1 MLQARYAS
9 PAPSAASGT
18 SPDITC
24 APDAPTSA
32 SRLDT
37 EANAADRALAQ
48 IRERVLA
55 ATASGVPLDIQGGNT
70 KRWYG
75 ETPVGEPLYMR
86 AYRGI
91 VSYDPAELVI
101 TARAGTPLADI
112 EAALADC
119 GQILPFE
126 PPHFGPGATLGG
138 CIAAGLAG
146 PRRPYAGAPRD
157 FVLGAVVMN
166 GQADVLHFG
175 GQVMKNVAGY
185 DVSRVLAGALGT
197 LGVLLELSIKVLPR
211 PVAEATL
218 RFELPQAQAIEQIN
232 RWGAQPLPLT
242 GSAWHDGVLSV
253 RLGGAAAAVE
263 AARASMGGRHV
274 DAIEAHDFWASLRE
288 QTHPCFAKSPV
299 LGDGQP
305 LWRLSVPPTTPP
317 LPHGDDH
324 LIEWGGAQRWWMTQ
338 RPAAEIRAIAAAVGG
353 HATLFRHGRK
363 APGVSADADRVFSPQ
378 PAALRAIGE
387 RLQQAF
393 DPSRIF
399 NRHRLY
405 R

>member
-1 MLQARYAS
+1 MLQTV
-9 PAPSAASGT
+9 PAT
-18 SPDITC
+18 SPDN
-24 APDAPTSA
+24 DASA
-32 SRLDT
+32 
-37 EANAADRALAQ
+37 AAQALVG

-75 ETPVGEPLYMR
+75 EVPAGEPLDMR
-86 AYRGI
+86 TYRGI

-101 TARAGTPLADI
+101 TARAGTPLAEI
-112 EAALADC
+112 EAALAER

-126 PPHFGPGATLGG
+126 PPHFGPGTTLGG

-146 PRRPYAGAPRD
+146 PRRPHVGAPRD

-166 GQADVLHFG
+166 GQGQILHFG

-197 LGVLLELSIKVLPR
+197 LGVLLELSIKVLPC
-211 PVAEATL
+211 PVAQATL
-218 RFELPQAQAIEQIN
+218 RFALSQAEAIEQLN
-232 RWGAQPLPLT
+232 RWGGLPLPLM
-242 GSAWHDGVLSV
+242 GSMWHDGRLCV
-253 RLGGAAAAVE
+253 RLGGAAAAID
-263 AARASMGGRHV
+263 AARKTMGGERV

-288 QTHPCFAKSPV
+288 QTHPFFAASPV
-299 LGDGQP
+299 AGEGQP

-317 LPHGDDH
+317 LIHGDEH
-324 LIEWGGAQRWWMTQ
+324 LIEWGGAQRWWITP
-338 RPAAEIRAIAAAVGG
+338 RDADEIRAIAAAVGG
-353 HATLFRHGRK
+353 HATLFRYGNK
-363 APGVSADADRVFSPQ
+363 LPGAIGAASVFTPQ

>member
-1 MLQARYAS
+1 MSSAPSSTVFLAS
-9 PAPSAASGT
+9 PDADTPAA
-18 SPDITC
+18 
-24 APDAPTSA
+24 AQ
-32 SRLDT
+32 
-37 EANAADRALAQ
+37 ALAT

-55 ATASGVPLDIQGGNT
+55 ATARGTPLDIQGGNT

-75 ETPVGEPLYMR
+75 QTPAGEPLDMR
-86 AYRGI
+86 TYRGI

-101 TARAGTPLADI
+101 TARAGTPLAEI
-112 EAALADC
+112 EATLAER

-146 PRRPYAGAPRD
+146 PRRPHVGAPRD

-166 GQADVLHFG
+166 GQGQVLHFG

-197 LGVLLELSIKVLPR
+197 LGVLLELSIKVLPC

-218 RFELPQAQAIEQIN
+218 RFALPQAQAIEQLN
-232 RWGAQPLPLT
+232 RWGGQPLPLM
-242 GSAWHDGVLSV
+242 GSAWHDGVLHV
-253 RLGGAAAAVE
+253 RLGGAAAAVA
-263 AARASMGGRHV
+263 AARATLGGEPV
-274 DAIEAHDFWASLRE
+274 DAMEAHAFWQSLRE
-288 QTHPCFAKSPV
+288 QSHPFFANAP
-299 LGDGQP
+299 LMGDGQP

-317 LPHGDDH
+317 LAHSDEH
-324 LIEWGGAQRWWMTQ
+324 LIEWGGAQRWWITP
-338 RPAAEIRAIAAAVGG
+338 RAAADVRAIAAAAGG
-353 HATLFRHGRK
+353 HATLFRHGDK
-363 APGVSADADRVFSPQ
+363 LAGVFTPP

-387 RLQQAF
+387 RLQHAF

-399 NRHRLY
+399 NRQRLY

>member
-1 MLQARYAS
+1 MSQVIRMAS
-9 PAPSAASGT
+9 SGADT
-18 SPDITC
+18 DTDTGIN
-24 APDAPTSA
+24 A
-32 SRLDT
+32 DT
-37 EANAADRALAQ
+37 EAQAAQRALAD

-55 ATASGVPLDIQGGNT
+55 ATAGGMPLDIQGGGT

-75 ETPVGEPLYMR
+75 QTPVGEPLDMR

-101 TARAGTPLADI
+101 TARAGTPLAQI
-112 EAALADC
+112 EAALAER

-146 PRRPYAGAPRD
+146 PRRPHVGAPRD

-166 GQADVLHFG
+166 GQGQVLHFG

-185 DVSRVLAGALGT
+185 DVSRVLAGSLGT
-197 LGVLLELSIKVLPR
+197 LGVLLELSIKVLPC

-218 RFELPQAQAIEQIN
+218 RYEMSQAQAIDQLN
-232 RWGAQPLPLT
+232 RWGGQPLPLT

-253 RLGGAAAAVE
+253 RLGGASAAID
-263 AARASMGGRHV
+263 AARIAMGGEHV
-274 DAIEAHDFWASLRE
+274 GTVQAQAYWEALRE
-288 QTHPCFAKSPV
+288 QTHPFFADAPV
-299 LGDGQP
+299 VGEGQP
-305 LWRLSVPPTTPP
+305 LWRLSVPSTTPP
-317 LPHGDDH
+317 LAHGDAH
-324 LIEWGGAQRWWMTQ
+324 LIEWGGAQRWWITP
-338 RPAAEIRAIAAAVGG
+338 RAADEVRTIAASVGG
-353 HATLFRHGRK
+353 HATLFRHGDK
-363 APGVSADADRVFSPQ
+363 TAGVFTSQ
-378 PAALRAIGE
+378 PAALHAIGE
-387 RLQQAF
+387 RLQEAF

>member
-1 MLQARYAS
+1 MSHVPPITTETLQT
-9 PAPSAASGT
+9 SAAAQT
-18 SPDITC
+18 
-24 APDAPTSA
+24 
-32 SRLDT
+32 L
-37 EANAADRALAQ
+37 AA

-55 ATASGVPLDIQGGNT
+55 ATAGGTPLDIQGGNT

-75 ETPVGEPLYMR
+75 ETPSGEPLDMR

-101 TARAGTPLADI
+101 TARAGTPLAEI
-112 EAALADC
+112 EAALAER
-119 GQILPFE
+119 GQMLPFE

-146 PRRPYAGAPRD
+146 PRRPHVGAPRD

-166 GQADVLHFG
+166 GQGQVLHFG

-197 LGVLLELSIKVLPR
+197 LGVLLELSIKVLPC

-218 RFELPQAQAIEQIN
+218 RFALPQAQAIGQLN
-232 RWGAQPLPLT
+232 RWGGQPLPLM

-253 RLGGAAAAVE
+253 RLGGAAAAID
-263 AARASMGGRHV
+263 AARATMGGHQV
-274 DAIEAHDFWASLRE
+274 DAIEALGFWESLRE
-288 QTHPCFAKSPV
+288 QTHPFFATAPV
-299 LGDGQP
+299 QGDGQP

-317 LPHGDDH
+317 LAHGDEH
-324 LIEWGGAQRWWMTQ
+324 LIEWGGAQRWWITP
-338 RPAAEIRAIAAAVGG
+338 RPAAEIRAIAAAAGG
-353 HATLFRHGRK
+353 HATLFRHGNK
-363 APGVSADADRVFSPQ
+363 SAGAASVFTPQ
-378 PAALRAIGE
+378 PAALQAIGE

>member
-1 MLQARYAS
+1 MSQVFQATTPAS
-9 PAPSAASGT
+9 SVSTCADSEASAA
-18 SPDITC
+18 
-24 APDAPTSA
+24 AQ
-32 SRLDT
+32 
-37 EANAADRALAQ
+37 ALAG

-75 ETPVGEPLYMR
+75 ETPIGEPLDMR
-86 AYRGI
+86 AYHGI

-101 TARAGTPLADI
+101 TARAGTPLAEI
-112 EAALADC
+112 EAALAER

-146 PRRPYAGAPRD
+146 PRRPHVGAPRD

-166 GQADVLHFG
+166 GQGQILHFG

-197 LGVLLELSIKVLPR
+197 LGVLLELSIKVLPC

-218 RFELPQAQAIEQIN
+218 RFELPQAQAIDQLN
-232 RWGAQPLPLT
+232 RWGGQPLPLM

-253 RLGGAAAAVE
+253 RLGGAAAAID
-263 AARASMGGRHV
+263 AARAAMGGRHV
-274 DAIEAHDFWASLRE
+274 DAIEAHDFWVSLRE
-288 QTHPCFAKSPV
+288 QTHAFFAAAPV
-299 LGDGQP
+299 PVAPIDVADDAQP

-317 LPHGDDH
+317 LAHGDEH
-324 LIEWGGAQRWWMTQ
+324 LIEWGGAQRWWIT
-338 RPAAEIRAIAAAVGG
+338 RRSASEIRAIAAAVGG
-353 HATLFRHGRK
+353 HATLFRHGRR
-363 APGVSADADRVFSPQ
+363 ATGMSTDAGSVFTPQ

>member
-1 MLQARYAS
+1 MSQVLPITSQDTQA
-9 PAPSAASGT
+9 SAA
-18 SPDITC
+18 
-24 APDAPTSA
+24 AH
-32 SRLDT
+32 
-37 EANAADRALAQ
+37 ALAA

-55 ATASGVPLDIQGGNT
+55 ATASGTPLDIHGGNT

-75 ETPVGEPLYMR
+75 ETPSGEPLDMR

-101 TARAGTPLADI
+101 TARAGTPLAEI
-112 EAALADC
+112 EAALAERS
-119 GQILPFE
+119 QMLPFE
-126 PPHFGPGATLGG
+126 PPHFGAGATLGG

-146 PRRPYAGAPRD
+146 PRRPHVGAPRD

-166 GQADVLHFG
+166 GNGQVLHFG

-197 LGVLLELSIKVLPR
+197 LGVLLELSIKVLPC

-218 RFELPQAQAIEQIN
+218 RFAMTQTQAIDQLN
-232 RWGAQPLPLT
+232 RWGGQPLPLM

-253 RLGGAAAAVE
+253 RLGGAAAAID
-263 AARASMGGRHV
+263 AARSTMGGHHV
-274 DAIEAHDFWASLRE
+274 DVIEAQAFWASLRE
-288 QTHPCFAKSPV
+288 QTHPFFASAPV
-299 LGDGQP
+299 QGDGEP

-317 LPHGDDH
+317 LAHGDEQ
-324 LIEWGGAQRWWMTQ
+324 LIEWGGAQRWWITP
-338 RPAAEIRAIAAAVGG
+338 RPAADIRAIAAAVGG
-353 HATLFRHGRK
+353 HATLFRHGNK
-363 APGVSADADRVFSPQ
+363 SAGAASVFTPQ
-378 PAALRAIGE
+378 PAALQAIGE

>member
-1 MLQARYAS
+1 MSQAPTLS
-9 PAPSAASGT
+9 FAPHTQDTASAAHAAQVLDS
-18 SPDITC
+18 IR
-24 APDAPTSA
+24 
-32 SRLDT
+32 SR
-37 EANAADRALAQ
+37 
-48 IRERVLA
+48 VVA
-55 ATASGVPLDIQGGNT
+55 ATAAGTPLDIHGGNT

-75 ETPVGEPLYMR
+75 ETPSGEPLDMR
-86 AYRGI
+86 AYAGI

-101 TARAGTPLADI
+101 TARAGTPLAEI
-112 EAALADC
+112 EAALAEK

-146 PRRPYAGAPRD
+146 PRRPHVGAPRD

-166 GQADVLHFG
+166 GQGQVLHFG

-197 LGVLLELSIKVLPR
+197 LGVLLELSIKVLPQ

-218 RFELPQAQAIEQIN
+218 RYEMPQAQAIEQLN
-232 RWGAQPLPLT
+232 QWGGQPLPLM
-242 GSAWHDGVLSV
+242 GSAWLDGLLTV
-253 RLGGAAAAVE
+253 RLGGAAAAID
-263 AARASMGGRHV
+263 AARHTMGGEHI
-274 DAIEAHDFWASLRE
+274 DAIDAQHFWQALRE
-288 QTHPCFAKSPV
+288 QTHPFFAPSPV
-299 LGDGQP
+299 HGEGQA
-305 LWRLSVPPTTPP
+305 LWRLSVPSTTPP
-317 LPHGDDH
+317 LTHGDEQ
-324 LIEWGGAQRWWMTQ
+324 LIEWGGAQRWWITP
-338 RPAAEIRAIAAAVGG
+338 RSASEVRAIAAATGG
-353 HATLFRHGRK
+353 HATLFRHGDK
-363 APGVSADADRVFSPQ
+363 SAGVFTAQ
-378 PAALRAIGE
+378 PAPLQAIGE

>member
-1 MLQARYAS
+1 MSQALQVIS
-9 PAPSAASGT
+9 PALPAPLVPRDLETHSETQAA
-18 SPDITC
+18 
-24 APDAPTSA
+24 AQ
-32 SRLDT
+32 
-37 EANAADRALAQ
+37 ALAT

-55 ATASGVPLDIQGGNT
+55 ATASGVALDIQGGNT

-75 ETPVGEPLYMR
+75 ETPAGEPLDVR
-86 AYRGI
+86 GYRGI

-101 TARAGTPLADI
+101 TARAGTPLVEI
-112 EAALADC
+112 EAALAEC

-126 PPHFGPGATLGG
+126 PPHFGTGATLGG

-146 PRRPYAGAPRD
+146 PRRPHVGAPRD
-157 FVLGAVVMN
+157 FVLGAVLMN
-166 GQADVLHFG
+166 GQGQVLHFG

-185 DVSRVLAGALGT
+185 DVSRVLAGSLGT

-218 RFELPQAQAIEQIN
+218 RFALPQAQAIDQLN
-232 RWGAQPLPLT
+232 RWGGQPLPLM
-242 GSAWHDGVLSV
+242 GSAWHEGTLSV
-253 RLGGAAAAVE
+253 RLGGAAAALD
-263 AARASMGGRHV
+263 AARIAMGGEHV
-274 DAIEAHDFWASLRE
+274 GNAEASAFWQTLRE
-288 QTHPCFAKSPV
+288 QTHPFFAAAPV
-299 LGDGQP
+299 AGNGQP

-317 LPHGDDH
+317 LAGSDDS
-324 LIEWGGAQRWWMTQ
+324 LIEWGGAQRWWITS
-338 RPAAEIRAIAAAVGG
+338 RAPAEIRAIAAAVGG
-353 HATLFRHGRK
+353 HATLFRHGDK
-363 APGVSADADRVFSPQ
+363 STGAHGVFTPQ
-378 PAALRAIGE
+378 PAALQAIGE